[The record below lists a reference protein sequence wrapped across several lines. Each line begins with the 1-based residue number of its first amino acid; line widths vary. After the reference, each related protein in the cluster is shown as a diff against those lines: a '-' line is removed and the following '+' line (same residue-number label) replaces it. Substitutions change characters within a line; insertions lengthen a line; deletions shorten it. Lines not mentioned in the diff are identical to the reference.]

1 MNTMKMKV
9 LLMLIVGSLWIG
21 GCSDDEATK
30 EGIRLQMKAVTNLS
44 TINGKTSATGLEF
57 SQILLGVREL
67 EFETL
72 EEDDMED
79 VEDDQDGENDD
90 GEDDNEEVEFEGS
103 FVVDLVNGTSTPDF
117 GLATVQ
123 TGIYEEIEIE
133 TGPILT
139 NGNSIFIAFSYTP
152 DGGGSP
158 IQVQFSSQEEIEIE
172 IEDETNGFQLDA
184 NTLTN
189 MLVLLDLDAL
199 FSGIDLSNAVADED
213 DIVRIND
220 SSNAE
225 IAEQILANL
234 EDSCDAGEDDDND
247 DEIDED

>member
-1 MNTMKMKV
+1 MKMRV

-21 GCSDDEATK
+21 ACSDDEAAVK
-30 EGIRLQMKAVTNLS
+30 EGIKLQMKAVTNLS
-44 TINGKTSATGLEF
+44 TIKGRTSATGLEF

-79 VEDDQDGENDD
+79 AEDDVDGESDD

-123 TGIYEEIEIE
+123 PGIYEEIEIE
-133 TGPILT
+133 TGPVLA
-139 NGNSIFIAFSYTP
+139 NDNSIFIAFSYIP
-152 DGGGSP
+152 DGGGDP
-158 IQVQFSSQEEIEIE
+158 IQVEFSSQEEIEIE
-172 IEDETNGFQLDA
+172 IEDETNGIQLDA

-213 DIVRIND
+213 NVVRIND
-220 SSNAE
+220 SSNPG

-234 EDSCDAGEDDDND
+234 EDSFDAGEDDDND